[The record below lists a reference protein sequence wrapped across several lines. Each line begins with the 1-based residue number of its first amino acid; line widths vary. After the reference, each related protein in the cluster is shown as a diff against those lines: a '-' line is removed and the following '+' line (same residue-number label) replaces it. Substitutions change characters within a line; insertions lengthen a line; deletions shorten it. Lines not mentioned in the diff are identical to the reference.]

1 MNDKP
6 EHSQRSNVAHS
17 APTRYRRRRRRG
29 SGHRPDGSNGQ
40 RPPAPTALTAADLV
54 RDRQFGSLLV
64 SRPVSSALQ
73 DLNYATPTPI
83 QEQTIPAMLE
93 GVDLVGQAQTGT
105 GKTAAFGIPLAETLD
120 PGERAVQSIVL
131 TPTRELAIQVSD
143 ELRDL
148 CRHRELRVVTVYGGQ
163 SMNRQL
169 DALHKGAHIVV
180 GTPGRVLDHLSRR
193 TLRLDRVRTAVL
205 DEADEMLDIGFA
217 DDIERILRFTPPTR
231 QTALFSA
238 TMPNAIHCMVYRHL
252 KDPKWVRVGG
262 EAEPVDQVRQV
273 YYEVASQDKNSG
285 LEELLDSRQP
295 AGLDE
300 ASKGQTLIFRRT
312 QRGVE
317 RLVNY
322 LRRRGTT
329 VRGIHG
335 GLTQGQREAAMNAFR
350 SGRLQLLVATNVAA
364 RGLDIP
370 AISRVINFD
379 TPQNV
384 EEYVHRIGRTS
395 RMGRPG
401 TAITFVGE
409 SELDEFDLIQRHIGD
424 DLEQRRLALYS

>member
-29 SGHRPDGSNGQ
+29 SGHRPGGSNGQ

-148 CRHRELRVVTVYGGQ
+148 CRHRELRVVTVVRRAVHESSARRPSQG
-163 SMNRQL
+163 S
-169 DALHKGAHIVV
+169 AHRRRHTGPSTGPPKQTYVAS
-180 GTPGRVLDHLSRR
+180 GPGPDRR
-193 TLRLDRVRTAVL
+193 T
-205 DEADEMLDIGFA
+205 G
-217 DDIERILRFTPPTR
+217 
-231 QTALFSA
+231 
-238 TMPNAIHCMVYRHL
+238 
-252 KDPKWVRVGG
+252 
-262 EAEPVDQVRQV
+262 
-273 YYEVASQDKNSG
+273 
-285 LEELLDSRQP
+285 
-295 AGLDE
+295 
-300 ASKGQTLIFRRT
+300 
-312 QRGVE
+312 
-317 RLVNY
+317 
-322 LRRRGTT
+322 
-329 VRGIHG
+329 
-335 GLTQGQREAAMNAFR
+335 
-350 SGRLQLLVATNVAA
+350 
-364 RGLDIP
+364 
-370 AISRVINFD
+370 
-379 TPQNV
+379 
-384 EEYVHRIGRTS
+384 
-395 RMGRPG
+395 
-401 TAITFVGE
+401 
-409 SELDEFDLIQRHIGD
+409 
-424 DLEQRRLALYS
+424 